1 MGATKKPASPRQ
13 KMINLLYVVL
23 MAMLALNVS
32 SDVLNGFSLVD
43 DSLTRS
49 TSNSHEENKAIY
61 KEFGEHMKSN
71 PTKVKEWYDKAQYVQ
86 KISDSLYNYTEELKV
101 AIVKKAD
108 GKNGD
113 VNAIRNRENLEAAS
127 YVMLAPR
134 NGQGEQLYN
143 AINSFRSRI
152 LAMVDSPSQ
161 RAAITSNFSTDL
173 SDKSN
178 LLGKNWQE
186 YMFENMPAAAA
197 VTVLTKLQNDI
208 RNAEGGVLHTLISNI
223 DVKDIRVNELNAYVI
238 PNAQTLVQGGR
249 FEAQIIMAA
258 VDTTNRPT
266 IFVGGKELTSDNGI
280 YEAVCNST
288 GDFTLAGYIETLNGR
303 GESVRRDFTQKY
315 SVVAPAA
322 TVSADM
328 MNVMYAGYENPMSI
342 SIPGVP
348 VNQISANIA
357 GGNMTQS
364 TPGKYIVQPTEVGQ
378 DVVVTVNSTANGRV
392 QQMGQF
398 NFRVRKLPDPM
409 AYMDIKD
416 ETGNTVRYK
425 GGSRISKSALLGAD
439 GIGAAI
445 DDGLLDINFRVLDFK
460 TTFFDSMG
468 NAVPEVSQ
476 GASFSTK
483 QKDTFRS
490 LPRGRQFIISE
501 VRVIGP
507 DGIERMLPGAMQ
519 VILN

>member
-1 MGATKKPASPRQ
+1 
-13 KMINLLYVVL
+13 
-23 MAMLALNVS
+23 
-32 SDVLNGFSLVD
+32 
-43 DSLTRS
+43 
-49 TSNSHEENKAIY
+49 
-61 KEFGEHMKSN
+61 
-71 PTKVKEWYDKAQYVQ
+71 
-86 KISDSLYNYTEELKV
+86 
-101 AIVKKAD
+101 
-108 GKNGD
+108 
-113 VNAIRNRENLEAAS
+113 
-127 YVMLAPR
+127 
-134 NGQGEQLYN
+134 
-143 AINSFRSRI
+143 
-152 LAMVDSPSQ
+152 
-161 RAAITSNFSTDL
+161 
-173 SDKSN
+173 
-178 LLGKNWQE
+178 
-186 YMFENMPAAAA
+186 MPAAAA

-378 DVVVTVNSTANGRV
+378 IGRAHV
-392 QQMGQF
+392 
-398 NFRVRKLPDPM
+398 
-409 AYMDIKD
+409 
-416 ETGNTVRYK
+416 
-425 GGSRISKSALLGAD
+425 
-439 GIGAAI
+439 
-445 DDGLLDINFRVLDFK
+445 
-460 TTFFDSMG
+460 
-468 NAVPEVSQ
+468 
-476 GASFSTK
+476 
-483 QKDTFRS
+483 
-490 LPRGRQFIISE
+490 
-501 VRVIGP
+501 
-507 DGIERMLPGAMQ
+507 
-519 VILN
+519 